1 MWSWGREEEEM
12 WPWGREGKAIWAKE
26 ALELSFMEAGNL
38 SVFLERERE
47 CVCVC
52 VRACA
57 CALRNVKRVV
67 ESERNN
73 KKVRK
78 LII

>member
-1 MWSWGREEEEM
+1 
-12 WPWGREGKAIWAKE
+12 
-26 ALELSFMEAGNL
+26 MEAGNL

-47 CVCVC
+47 SVCVCVC
-52 VRACA
+52 VCACA
-57 CALRNVKRVV
+57 HALRNVKRVV

>member
-1 MWSWGREEEEM
+1 
-12 WPWGREGKAIWAKE
+12 
-26 ALELSFMEAGNL
+26 MEAGNL

-47 CVCVC
+47 RERESVCVCVC

-57 CALRNVKRVV
+57 RAPRNVKRVV

-78 LII
+78 LTI

>member
-1 MWSWGREEEEM
+1 
-12 WPWGREGKAIWAKE
+12 
-26 ALELSFMEAGNL
+26 MEAGNL

-52 VRACA
+52 VCACA

>member
-1 MWSWGREEEEM
+1 
-12 WPWGREGKAIWAKE
+12 
-26 ALELSFMEAGNL
+26 MEAGNL

-47 CVCVC
+47 RERERESVCVCVC
-52 VRACA
+52 VCVCACA
-57 CALRNVKRVV
+57 RALRNVKRVV